1 MRTVA
6 PRWCAPSSDP
16 RAPSVPA
23 AALVPITFGRHQERE
38 AHLEGFRM
46 LSTSFRCL
54 HLGASLPTLPRVCG
68 RNPVTRRT
76 RGYYSSIAIGVPAY
90 GGKSAETAAAPT
102 RFQGKLRRRK
112 QWAETYPS
120 IVICDRL
127 PTPARAMIAIADE
140 YIEAAVEQHGKRHS

>member
-1 MRTVA
+1 
-6 PRWCAPSSDP
+6 
-16 RAPSVPA
+16 
-23 AALVPITFGRHQERE
+23 
-38 AHLEGFRM
+38 M

-68 RNPVTRRT
+68 QSGHKANSGLLLVDSNLRSGLPGR
-76 RGYYSSIAIGVPAY
+76 
-90 GGKSAETAAAPT
+90 KSADTAGPPT
-102 RFQGKLRRRK
+102 RLQGKLRRRK